1 MAALLF
7 TTLPIVLAF
16 SGLAYTDLPTACMQ
30 FAALF
35 AFATWLQ
42 KPSLRSTLVLGI
54 VAALAFLA
62 KLTTLLFLPSA
73 AVAILLAK
81 WLIERRTGPAQTGPT
96 QIGLAPID
104 RPAHWLA
111 KLSLAFV
118 VAVVVVWAGYG
129 FSVGHIREEMQVTPQ
144 SMPSFQHFPAP
155 VRNIARNIVLS
166 DPLLPAPALLRGAAI
181 SWALNKGA
189 PSAYLLGKVKNGGW
203 WYFFLVAVGVKTR
216 FHFSCRVWSD
226 CGPNSTTD
234 RRAGLR
240 SLRQHPRSPIFSSAC
255 S

>member
-1 MAALLF
+1 MVPVFLWTRREFGDFAGIMAALLF

-129 FSVGHIREEMQVTPQ
+129 FSVGHIREEMQVTP
-144 SMPSFQHFPAP
+144 P
-155 VRNIARNIVLS
+155 VDAF
-166 DPLLPAPALLRGAAI
+166 LPA
-181 SWALNKGA
+181 
-189 PSAYLLGKVKNGGW
+189 
-203 WYFFLVAVGVKTR
+203 
-216 FHFSCRVWSD
+216 FSCTCSKH
-226 CGPNSTTD
+226 CPKH
-234 RRAGLR
+234 RA
-240 SLRQHPRSPIFSSAC
+240 QRSPAAGSRLAAGRSHFLGAE
-255 S
+255 